1 MVGLA
6 WRLGR
11 LGMGR
16 RRCVGLAVGAL
27 VGAALASP
35 YYGYGYGYPY
45 YGGGYGYGYGSGYGY
60 PSSYAY
66 SYPSYGYGYSGSSYP
81 TRTAATPLAPIPM
94 PDPICRTGTG
104 QRGTSIEPTTSGF
117 DGGIDRR
124 QPPTADASRALS
136 ASRRAP
142 PVIWA

>member
-45 YGGGYGYGYGSGYGY
+45 YGGGYGYGCGDGSGYGY
-60 PSSYAY
+60 PSYAY
-66 SYPSYGYGYSGSSYP
+66 SYPSYGYGYSYPYAYSGYAPRTYAYAGS
-81 TRTAATPLAPIPM
+81 
-94 PDPICRTGTG
+94 
-104 QRGTSIEPTTSGF
+104 
-117 DGGIDRR
+117 
-124 QPPTADASRALS
+124 
-136 ASRRAP
+136 
-142 PVIWA
+142 